1 MHNPPSDRASS
12 ARGESL
18 RAGVALLV
26 VMVLFV
32 LVANKLTSLQVEAAV
47 ASRAKIGR
55 TVHEV
60 REEAAPRGRI
70 VDRHGRVLAEDVPG
84 HEVRGEYYLT
94 FESDAEGE
102 AKAKRRL
109 DLLADELTS
118 ALLAG
123 EDPSS
128 ERRAQTRQ
136 VLRARIERAQR
147 AQRPDRDVVIRAARA
162 ARPALVRRKLDF
174 LVADGLRSAAAVVA
188 LHQLPL
194 TREWGSLHV
203 HFQTTYERVYPGGD
217 ACIGPVGFIAERDR
231 SGEVRQRLE
240 AIDGLRAGE
249 TGERVVLRAAT
260 KARFWKDGEQAPVAA
275 GSITTT
281 LDLDLQ
287 QAAQAELEAA
297 VAEVEAQFKSQPN
310 WGALVLGD
318 VETGDVLAMASW
330 VANSH
335 PRASAFTPIQSV
347 FEPGSSVKPLVLSMV
362 LAHGKVDWDRERI
375 DCSAGA
381 PGRGWWVEPPG
392 HGDGKRRRRIL
403 DDHAIGVVSPH
414 QVIVQSSNVGV
425 VKLGLRLGPQG
436 LDDYVET
443 FQLSESTG
451 LGLPGERSGGRKR
464 NLPALGET
472 MFWYF
477 TGPSL
482 CFGYEASVTAV
493 QMLRAYMTMLS
504 RRPRE
509 LRLLAA
515 VEQAGVRVDLP
526 PVATTSTPFLRQED
540 LDRIKAAMAEVI
552 SKSPGST
559 GRHVAEMMEQ
569 LGFAPGVIAGKTGTS
584 VRTLQDG
591 SRTRTASFA
600 GFAPVASPRY
610 VAFCVLQKDRAE
622 GFYGGRYAASAAS
635 RLLLRALGVLDT
647 AGRREDAVR
656 TQQVSRD
663 PGRSTVSPA
672 ELQVGR

>member
-1 MHNPPSDRASS
+1 MHNPPSDQLSS
-12 ARGESL
+12 ARGEAL

-26 VMVLFV
+26 VMVLFL
-32 LVANKLTSLQVEAAV
+32 LVANKLTGLQLEAAA
-47 ASRAKIGR
+47 ASRTKIGR

-60 REEAAPRGRI
+60 REEPAPRGRI

-94 FESDAEGE
+94 FESSAEGE
-102 AKAKRRL
+102 AKATRRL

-128 ERRAQTRQ
+128 ERRATTRQ
-136 VLRARIERAQR
+136 VLRARIDR
-147 AQRPDRDVVIRAARA
+147 AQRPDRDVVIRPARA
-162 ARPALVRRKLDF
+162 TRPALVRRKLDF
-174 LVADGLRSAAAVVA
+174 LVADGLRCAAAVVA
-188 LHQLPL
+188 LHRLPL
-194 TREWGSLHV
+194 SRDWGSLHV

-249 TGERVVLRAAT
+249 AGERVVLRAAT

-297 VAEVEAQFKSQPN
+297 VAEVVAQFKSQPS

-330 VANSH
+330 VADSH
-335 PRASAFTPIQSV
+335 PRASAFTPIQCV

-381 PGRGWWVEPPG
+381 PGRGWLVEPPVR
-392 HGDGKRRRRIL
+392 GDGKRRRPIF

-425 VKLGLRLGPQG
+425 VKLGLRLGPEG

-472 MFWYF
+472 MFWHY

-526 PVATTSTPFLRQED
+526 PAAATSKPFLRQED
-540 LDRIKAAMAEVI
+540 LDRIKAAMADVI

-584 VRTLQDG
+584 VGPLQDG

-656 TQQVSRD
+656 TRPVSRD
-663 PGRSTVSPA
+663 PGRRTVTSA

>member
-1 MHNPPSDRASS
+1 MHNPPSDRGSS
-12 ARGESL
+12 ARGEAL

-26 VMVLFV
+26 VMVLFL
-32 LVANKLTSLQVEAAV
+32 LVVNKLTGLQVEAAA
-47 ASRAKIGR
+47 ASRTKIDR

-94 FESDAEGE
+94 FESGAAGE
-102 AKAKRRL
+102 AKAAQRL
-109 DLLADELTS
+109 DRLADELTS

-128 ERRAQTRQ
+128 ERRAATRQ

-147 AQRPDRDVVIRAARA
+147 PDRDVVIPARA
-162 ARPALVRRKLDF
+162 TRPALVRRKLDF
-174 LVADGLRSAAAVVA
+174 LVVDALRSAAAVVA

-194 TREWGSLHV
+194 TRDWGSLHV

-249 TGERVVLRAAT
+249 AGERVVLRAAT
-260 KARFWKDGEQAPVAA
+260 KARFWKGGEQAPVAA

-297 VAEVEAQFKSQPN
+297 VAEVVAQFKSQPN

-330 VANSH
+330 VADSH
-335 PRASAFTPIQSV
+335 PRASAFTPIQCV

-392 HGDGKRRRRIL
+392 RGDGKRRRRIL

-425 VKLGLRLGPQG
+425 VKLGLRLGPEG

-464 NLPALGET
+464 NLPALGDT
-472 MFWYF
+472 MFWHF

-493 QMLRAYMTMLS
+493 QMLRAYITMLS

-526 PVATTSTPFLRQED
+526 PAATTSTPFLRQED
-540 LDRIKAAMAEVI
+540 LDRIKAAMIEVV
-552 SKSPGST
+552 SKSPGAT
-559 GRHVAEMMEQ
+559 GRHLADMMEQ

-591 SRTRTASFA
+591 SRSRTASFA
-600 GFAPVASPRY
+600 GFAPAASPRY

-663 PGRSTVSPA
+663 PGRRTVSSA